1 MVKDVMELKER
12 IAQKRNQIEEAGP
25 ESGSHADLIEPP
37 IEHDQ
42 QDPDAVILL
51 VSSIVLKKQG
61 RATFENLDE
70 LAADI
75 KENGQIQPIVV
86 KPINASK
93 YQLIIGERRYRVIK
107 ELLKQKTIL
116 ARLRHRD
123 ETPTDTRFFQLSEN
137 IQRDDYLPLELA
149 AELADLKTE
158 TGFSDET
165 IAQRIG
171 KSRGYVSKFM
181 RLGRAPDDIKR
192 AIKEGVITAAE
203 WFDHGKTLDMT
214 TQGTDRQQAVQG
226 RGRTPMVSITLDSAQ
241 SLALIL
247 QRLAESQ
254 SLSLIDANLKN
265 KATKKQLQAILNS
278 RATEILGAL

>member
-1 MVKDVMELKER
+1 MDLKER
-12 IAQKRNQIEEAGP
+12 IAEKRKRTEVAGP
-25 ESGSHADLIEPP
+25 ESGNTVAPIKPP
-37 IEHDQ
+37 IQPDQ

-61 RATFENLDE
+61 RTTFENLDA

-75 KENGQIQPIVV
+75 KEKGQIQPIVV
-86 KPINASK
+86 KQITASK
-93 YQLIIGERRYRVIK
+93 YQLVVGERRYRVIK

-116 ARLRHRD
+116 ARLRNKD
-123 ETPTDTRFFQLSEN
+123 ETPSDTRFFQLSEN
-137 IQRDDYLPLELA
+137 IQRDAYLPLELA
-149 AELADLKTE
+149 AELADLKAE
-158 TGFSDET
+158 ADFSDEQ

-181 RLGRAPDDIKR
+181 RLHRAPDDIKR
-192 AIKEGVITAAE
+192 AIKEGVITAAD
-203 WFDHGKTLDMT
+203 WFDNGKALDIT
-214 TQGTDRQQAVQG
+214 VQGTHRQQAEQG
-226 RGRTPMVSITLDSAQ
+226 RGRTSMVSITLESAQ